1 MNGKA
6 KIGLTAGAVI
16 GLLTFF
22 QGIFDV
28 RYTLKAEYSEVK
40 TDIAVIKEK
49 IQSISDNIT
58 EIKEI
63 LKEKKK

>member
-28 RYTLKAEYSEVK
+28 RYALKAEYSEVK